1 MNFVSIYLLKIHP
14 KNSEYY
20 SDLPPEKYE
29 EVKNSIRVNGI
40 RDPLKILPGY
50 TIIAGHQ
57 RFRIAQE
64 LGLEK
69 VPVVIID
76 ISPKEAE
83 YLLID
88 DNEERRQDDKNPIK
102 KAKRAN
108 FLKEYWGVK
117 HGDNQYSRIPQ
128 NGESKTA
135 AGIAKTIGTDAAHL
149 SRLSKRPYSKLPLG
163 LRNLLARGKLST
175 TLIRPLGS
183 VTHDRK

>member
-1 MNFVSIYLLKIHP
+1 MNLIPIGLLKIHP

-29 EVKNSIRVNGI
+29 EVKNSIKVNGI
-40 RDPLKILPGY
+40 RDPLKVLPDY

-76 ISPKEAE
+76 VSPKEAE
-83 YLLID
+83 YLLIA
-88 DNEERRQDDKNPIK
+88 DNEERRQDDNDPIK
-102 KAKRAN
+102 KAKRAK

-117 HGDNQYSRIPQ
+117 
-128 NGESKTA
+128 NG
-135 AGIAKTIGTDAAHL
+135 G
-149 SRLSKRPYSKLPLG
+149 
-163 LRNLLARGKLST
+163 
-175 TLIRPLGS
+175 
-183 VTHDRK
+183 DRKSVSLC